1 DPVGITSV
9 VVSQLPMQEYNLSV
23 RNTMAASMFKQ
34 SIGIYRVNYNL
45 AFDTRSYV
53 MYYPQK
59 PIVES
64 RVTRDLELDKRIG
77 GENLVVAL
85 VCYEGY
91 NMMDG
96 VVLNKGA
103 VERGMMRNVMFR
115 TYETE
120 ERRYPG
126 GQRDKFEI
134 PPPTLPGY
142 RGEEVYKFLDED
154 GLVSPNVPVKGRDV
168 LVGKTSPLRFLE
180 ETAAFGPIEEKR
192 RENSLSL
199 KPEESGVV
207 DKVIL
212 TQLPSGEKL
221 VKIRI
226 RDIKIPENGDKFAS
240 RHGQKGV
247 VGLIEREE
255 DLPFTES
262 GIVPDLILNPHAI
275 PSRMTAGHLLEMLGC
290 KAACITGK
298 YVDATPFSGDK
309 LEKFIQELKS
319 LGFDEWGEEEM
330 YDGVT
335 GEKIKVKIFIGVI
348 YYQRLHHLVS
358 NKMHSRTKGPVQLL
372 TSQPTEGR
380 SREGGLR
387 FGEMERDTLL
397 GYGAAATVID
407 RLLENSDKHV
417 EHVCLDCGS
426 FAYYDEPSEEYVCPV
441 CGSNNVGHIEIP
453 YAFKLLLNEIISM
466 HIYPKLF
473 IRKQGD
479 LDDEQTI

>member
-1 DPVGITSV
+1 VIIGK
-9 VVSQLPMQEYNLSV
+9 LS
-23 RNTMAASMFKQ
+23 
-34 SIGIYRVNYNL
+34 
-45 AFDTRSYV
+45 
-53 MYYPQK
+53 
-59 PIVES
+59 
-64 RVTRDLELDKRIG
+64 
-77 GENLVVAL
+77 
-85 VCYEGY
+85 
-91 NMMDG
+91 
-96 VVLNKGA
+96 
-103 VERGMMRNVMFR
+103 
-115 TYETE
+115 
-120 ERRYPG
+120 
-126 GQRDKFEI
+126 
-134 PPPTLPGY
+134 PP
-142 RGEEVYKFLDED
+142 
-154 GLVSPNVPVKGRDV
+154 
-168 LVGKTSPLRFLE
+168 RFLE
-180 ETAAFGPIEEKR
+180 DLDFTRATEEKYKDSSIKVKEGEEGR
-192 RENSLSL
+192 VDRVMITENQD
-199 KPEESGVV
+199 GDVV
-207 DKVIL
+207 IKVRFRL
-212 TQLPSGEKL
+212 N
-221 VKIRI
+221 
-226 RDIKIPENGDKFAS
+226 KIPEIGDKFSS

-247 VGLIEREE
+247 IGMLVDQK
-255 DLPFTES
+255 DLPFTKS
-262 GIVPDLILNPHAI
+262 GIVPDLIINPHAI

-473 IRKQGD
+473 IRKKGD